1 MRLFRRSLLIVIGAI
16 TLSISVRAQDD
27 AVVAEDAAPPLVTK
41 FYDITLLTTVRQQF
55 PFADGSD
62 NRPGAMHQVTGGFGG
77 GQAGGKGG
85 GGLGGGGGAFSL
97 PIEPAQFGGGSGAGG
112 LGGGGFGSGA
122 AQIQSVE
129 PALTQ
134 QLEERGESIST
145 LIVNHI
151 DPQSWTNSGVGTGEI
166 TELGNTLLIRQTESV
181 HRQVAEFLKSL
192 TMAAIGTGTYQVEVW
207 WLPTTEPSTMQ
218 LKNLLHGNLE
228 EAVVAEQ
235 LATLCQDEGGYHGI
249 LLCPDRVTTHMASG
263 KKVPVII
270 GSTPVVGTGSAGHSP
285 TVQILHLGL
294 MLEARVTS
302 VPDYLIPEV
311 DGKKSDQIDLNFRSQ
326 VTSPDAHVQDRAT
339 IEKIDRYE
347 LGEHTAAGSCRIRIG
362 TPTLITSLTQLSD
375 QEPDATEIPPEL
387 QLVVWVTRIA
397 D

>member
-62 NRPGAMHQVTGGFGG
+62 NRPGAMHQMTGTFGG
-77 GQAGGKGG
+77 GQAGGMGG
-85 GGLGGGGGAFSL
+85 GGLKGGGGAFSL
-97 PIEPAQFGGGSGAGG
+97 PVEPAQFGGGSG
-112 LGGGGFGSGA
+112 GGGA
-122 AQIQSVE
+122 APIQSVE

-145 LIVNHI
+145 LIVNLI

-166 TELGNTLLIRQTESV
+166 IELGNTLLIRQTESV
-181 HRQVAEFLKSL
+181 HEQVAAFLKSL
-192 TMAAIGTGTYQVEVW
+192 TSSAVGTATYEVEAW

-218 LKNLLHGNLE
+218 LKNLLNGNLE
-228 EAVVAEQ
+228 EATVLEQ
-235 LATLCQDEGGYHGI
+235 LAALVQDEGGYHGI

-285 TVQILHLGL
+285 TVQVLHLGL

-311 DGKKSDQIDLNFRSQ
+311 DGKKSEQIELNFRSQ
-326 VTSPDAHVQDRAT
+326 VTGPDAHVQDRST

-362 TPTLITSLTQLSD
+362 IPTLIASLTQLSD
-375 QEPDATEIPPEL
+375 QEPDTTEIPPEL
-387 QLVVWVTRIA
+387 QLVVRVTRIA